1 MSYVVPLIS
10 ALVSLVFALAVLD
23 QYFARRQPFQLV
35 WGIGL
40 LLYCVATATEFWAEA
55 WGLNPTIY
63 RLWYL
68 FGAFY
73 VAAYLGMGT
82 IYLLARRRV
91 AHIMMGLLAAAT
103 VYGAVVVF
111 TAPLNL
117 EGMVMQSSE
126 GMPSY
131 IGLNTIFFN
140 IFGTLALVGGALY
153 SGWYFWRRRALRHR
167 VLSNVLIAVGAILP
181 AAGGAL
187 VKVEGSF
194 QGLYVL
200 ELAGIVIIFLGFL
213 RNREVFGLF
222 RFPLVHGFRC
232 LPTD

>member
-82 IYLLARRRV
+82 IWPPHRPVRPGAAPRGAHHDGSARRR
-91 AHIMMGLLAAAT
+91 HRLWRGGGLHRAA
-103 VYGAVVVF
+103 
-111 TAPLNL
+111 
-117 EGMVMQSSE
+117 
-126 GMPSY
+126 
-131 IGLNTIFFN
+131 
-140 IFGTLALVGGALY
+140 
-153 SGWYFWRRRALRHR
+153 
-167 VLSNVLIAVGAILP
+167 
-181 AAGGAL
+181 
-187 VKVEGSF
+187 
-194 QGLYVL
+194 
-200 ELAGIVIIFLGFL
+200 
-213 RNREVFGLF
+213 
-222 RFPLVHGFRC
+222 
-232 LPTD
+232 